1 MNEKTMEQEPERET
15 VQSTEGAWR
24 QAGNWLTRALS
35 QLRIKITLPY
45 VVLAI
50 LVAATGA
57 YLVTRLLSSV
67 LEDRFHATLI
77 DAGRT
82 ANDTLVK
89 IEQEHLA
96 IWRSIA
102 YTEGFAKAVAAA
114 NEGDLGLLAAPH
126 AVNAQVDVLEV
137 LALDGSPI
145 YAMYRDPKGRAT
157 DYDLAVGPNR
167 AAWEI
172 VDKVIHGESDAFGDK
187 YADILET
194 QRGRIFYISGPITH
208 GDERVGV
215 LLVGMYLEGL
225 IERLDRTALAR
236 VSLYLEPGPPGISTL
251 HPDSLEPLVL
261 ESGRYYWYLQQQAFQ
276 TPRREIEVRGRTYA
290 EVFGALELRHNKQLG
305 LMSVSLPL
313 SFVTDTRQPIQQAL
327 VALFGVATATVIFIG
342 ALLAS
347 AVVQRIDRLVAA
359 TEEVARGNLNTQVE
373 IKGRDEVATLA
384 QDFNQMVGQLREGR
398 LYRDLLGHTTSPE
411 VAARLHEERQKGTL
425 ELGARTLTATIL
437 FADIRGFTTLSEG
450 REPAYI
456 IEMLNEYFQGIVTV
470 ICQNHGVVNKFIGD
484 AVLAFFG
491 VLPEAQTP
499 EESARD
505 AVLAALD
512 MLEYIYTMNR
522 QRKAKG
528 ELPIR
533 LGIGVNTGEI
543 VAGILGSEERFEY
556 AILGDTVNVTQRI
569 SDLNK
574 QFPDYDLFVRA
585 ETWERMAEMGET
597 PSVDAIRL
605 SDVRLKGRAEP
616 VAVYAIKG
624 IGDQ

>member
-1 MNEKTMEQEPERET
+1 MTEKTQATTEQEQQD
-15 VQSTEGAWR
+15 VQSTEDAPL
-24 QAGNWLTRALS
+24 QEGNWLTRAFS

-50 LVAATGA
+50 LVAAAGA
-57 YLVTRLLSSV
+57 YLATRLLAGV
-67 LEDRFHATLI
+67 LEDRFHTTLV

-82 ANDTLVK
+82 ANDALVK
-89 IEQEHLA
+89 IEQEYLA

-102 YTEGFAKAVAAA
+102 YTEGFARAVAAA

-126 AVNAQVDVLEV
+126 AVNAQVDALEV
-137 LALDGSPI
+137 LDLEGEPL
-145 YAMYRDPKGRAT
+145 YAMYRDPNGEAT
-157 DYDLAVGPNR
+157 DYDFAVGPNR

-194 QRGRIFYISGPITH
+194 QHGRLFYISGPITH
-208 GDERVGV
+208 EGERVGV
-215 LLVGMYLEGL
+215 LLVGMYLDEL
-225 IERLDRTALAR
+225 IARLDHTALAR
-236 VSLYLEPGPPGISTL
+236 VSLYLEPGPPLISTL
-251 HPDSLEPLVL
+251 RPDSLAELAL
-261 ESGRYYWYLQQQAFQ
+261 DSGSYHWYVQQQAFQ
-276 TPRREIEVRGRTYA
+276 TPRREIQIHGRTYA
-290 EVFGALELRHNKQLG
+290 EVFGALEIRHNEKLG

-313 SFVTDTRQPIQQAL
+313 SFVTDTRQPMQQAL
-327 VALFGVATATVIFIG
+327 VVLFGVATAIIIFIG
-342 ALLAS
+342 TLIAS
-347 AVVQRIDRLVAA
+347 AVVQRIDRLAAA

-384 QDFNQMVGQLREGR
+384 NDFNQMVSQLREGR

-411 VAARLHEERQKGTL
+411 VAARLREEREKGAL
-425 ELGARTLTATIL
+425 ELGAQTITAAIL

-456 IEMLNEYFQGIVTV
+456 IQMLNDYFQGIVTV
-470 ICQNHGVVNKFIGD
+470 IRQNHGVVNKFIGD

-499 EESARD
+499 EESTRD

-512 MLEYIYTMNR
+512 MLDYIHTVNR
-522 QRKAKG
+522 QRKAQG

-585 ETWERMAEMGET
+585 EAWERMAEMGAT
-597 PSVDAIRL
+597 PSVEATRL

-616 VAVYAIKG
+616 VDVYAIKG
-624 IGDQ
+624 E